1 MQRGEVWWANLP
13 APTGR
18 RPVLLLSRDSS
29 YLVRSGVLVA
39 PLTGTIR
46 DTPVEVPV
54 GNVEGGD
61 TSFVVDLDSIMTVPI
76 SILTEPIARLSPA
89 KMDAVREAATFAL
102 DL

>member
-13 APTGR
+13 APAGR
-18 RPVLLLSRDSS
+18 RPVLLLSRDSA

-54 GNVEGGD
+54 GAVAALE
-61 TSFVVDLDSIMTVPI
+61 TAPVDLLVAAVVPF
-76 SILTEPIARLSPA
+76 RLRKSGLRLPSR
-89 KMDAVREAATFAL
+89 VTSHL
-102 DL
+102 